1 MPALVRGGG
10 AVRGAVVGDVA
21 GGFIGALTKSGVS
34 EEDAILAGD
43 NPVDINARPKL

>member
-1 MPALVRGGG
+1 MPALVRGAVQSEAQLSGG
-10 AVRGAVVGDVA
+10 VA